1 VSTRKMNAKGTVKA
15 RKTCLREF
23 SQPLAALDVAARI
36 LNCVVDAGRD
46 RELVGGGER
55 LVDAIMVARK
65 LILDAAQAFE
75 EFRAPGGDS

>member
-1 VSTRKMNAKGTVKA
+1 MSPRKPNAKANVKA
-15 RKTCLREF
+15 RTARVREF

-65 LILDAAQAFE
+65 LILDAAQTFG